1 MYQID
6 LNDNVGIYYETK
18 TAAMPINIP
27 RDINGTSGLVSIEV
41 KYPTL
46 EAVYEKS
53 FLTLDYV
60 SCYIFSNILTLIQ
73 NHNIIHI
80 TDEP

>member
-1 MYQID
+1 VYQID
-6 LNDNVGIYYETK
+6 LWENVGIYYESK
-18 TAAMPINIP
+18 ISSMPLNMP
-27 RDINGTSGLVSIEV
+27 KDINGTSGLVTLEV

-60 SCYIFSNILTLIQ
+60 SFNFITF
-73 NHNIIHI
+73 HIIDS
-80 TDEP
+80 T